1 MTKFQKKVFEMEK
14 KNRLTNSFRNEI
26 RFSDVRVEKHLN
38 NILYGV
44 WEDEFEDHQ
53 SLLFS

>member
-14 KNRLTNSFRNEI
+14 KNRLNNSFRNEI
-26 RFSDVRVEKHLN
+26 RFSDVRVEKHIN

-44 WEDEFEDHQ
+44 WEDEFEDHE
-53 SLLFS
+53 SILCF

>member
-1 MTKFQKKVFEMEK
+1 MTKFQKKVFKMEN

-26 RFSDVRVEKHLN
+26 RFSDVRVEKHIN